1 MFKTTRNCR
10 RIHRGD
16 AILLNGH
23 WRGPWFFA
31 HDILYRFWRSLF
43 NNRFHCRLPSKPL
56 KLARAGKLI
65 FSPET
70 SGERGRDSFWRRCCI
85 SEMCLQQCSYV
96 FVKMMDE
103 KKRTKKKGRKRK
115 RRLYFRWGTMSNY
128 IVVSSNKTRVK
139 DEKRNIMKNYFHFL
153 LHARSLMDSCLAF
166 QQLIIIEDMLWSRY
180 FISISSSMK
189 RSRRYGWLIKLM
201 EVSS

>member
-1 MFKTTRNCR
+1 MR
-10 RIHRGD
+10 RR
-16 AILLNGH
+16 
-23 WRGPWFFA
+23 
-31 HDILYRFWRSLF
+31 
-43 NNRFHCRLPSKPL
+43 
-56 KLARAGKLI
+56 
-65 FSPET
+65 
-70 SGERGRDSFWRRCCI
+70 ERR
-85 SEMCLQQCSYV
+85 
-96 FVKMMDE
+96 
-103 KKRTKKKGRKRK
+103 KKKSRKRE

-189 RSRRYGWLIKLM
+189 RSRRCGRLIKPM
-201 EVSS
+201 VISSQRMHDNYFSTCLYLQETLRKNHVAHPFARGKKDLLLANVFEG